1 MAGIPVLVMGRSGTG
16 KSCSL
21 RNFKKDELS
30 IINVNGKKLP
40 FKNDFQKIYVSDNP
54 QKIIMALKK
63 APTPVIVIDDSQYIM
78 ANAFMRN
85 ALVKGFDKYNL
96 IGKDFWDIIYAIREL
111 SDDKIVYFLHH
122 EETDDSGITHAKT
135 QGKLID
141 NHVTLEG
148 MFTIVLRTFVQDGFY
163 GFSTQNSGTDTV
175 KSPMG
180 MFADVKI
187 ENDLYLVDS
196 TIREYY
202 NMPAIRKAEEKAAA
216 K

>member
-1 MAGIPVLVMGRSGTG
+1 MAGIPVLILGRSGTG
-16 KSCSL
+16 KSASL
-21 RNFKKDELS
+21 RNFKSDEVS
-30 IINVNGKKLP
+30 VINVNGKRFPFQSKLER
-40 FKNDFQKIYVSDNP
+40 VVVTDNS
-54 QKIIMALKK
+54 QKIILGLKK
-63 APTPVIVIDDSQYIM
+63 STSKVIVIDDSQYIM

-163 GFSTQNSGTDTV
+163 SFSTQNSGTDTV